1 MRKNTKA
8 DFHTSDLGRA
18 KPKRHFIKT
27 FVNGNLKQPRRFH
40 SDTGMVMDRTS
51 PAVVVRIILGL
62 IVVHFIVIG
71 GVMLRGNIAKS
82 ESGLAVT
89 PTITPPPAAPSQA
102 EPAQPAATPQATPA
116 QPAPADTQVHITQ
129 APVNMEAVTPAP
141 AQPAAPAQPV
151 VVQPAPAPAP
161 SATPTVGRKHLV
173 QSGDTWSSIAT
184 QYNVTEAVL
193 KGANAQLASMT
204 NLPGGTYLSVPV
216 PADSAAPQPVQ
227 AEQPAVQEEVKYHTV
242 KRGENLGRIARKYN
256 IDLND
261 LYKVNNMTPADAKRL
276 KIGQK
281 LRVSK

>member
-71 GVMLRGNIAKS
+71 GVMMRGNIAKS

-102 EPAQPAATPQATPA
+102 EPAQPAATPQAAPA
-116 QPAPADTQVHITQ
+116 QPAPTDTQVHITQ

-161 SATPTVGRKHLV
+161 SATSTVERKHLV

>member
-1 MRKNTKA
+1 M
-8 DFHTSDLGRA
+8 
-18 KPKRHFIKT
+18 
-27 FVNGNLKQPRRFH
+27 
-40 SDTGMVMDRTS
+40 
-51 PAVVVRIILGL
+51 VVRIILGL

-71 GVMLRGNIAKS
+71 GVMMRGNIAKS

-102 EPAQPAATPQATPA
+102 EPAQP
-116 QPAPADTQVHITQ
+116 
-129 APVNMEAVTPAP
+129 
-141 AQPAAPAQPV
+141 V

-161 SATPTVGRKHLV
+161 SATPTVERKHLV

-227 AEQPAVQEEVKYHTV
+227 AEQPTVQEVVKYHTV

>member
-62 IVVHFIVIG
+62 IVLHFIVIG
-71 GVMLRGNIAKS
+71 GVMMRGNIAKS

-102 EPAQPAATPQATPA
+102 EPAQPAATPQAAPA

-161 SATPTVGRKHLV
+161 SASPTVERKHLV